1 MLQAIRSAGDSVFIW
16 SYEKIFMVEPQVNT
30 HNDRVLAASSDS
42 AVPSIRTAYSRQ
54 MPAGVM
60 VWAAVASAGQKSPL
74 VFILEDV
81 KVNTQVNLNLLRD
94 HALPW
99 ARGSF
104 PNGYVFT

>member
-1 MLQAIRSAGDSVFIW
+1 MLQAIRSAGDRVFIW
-16 SYEKIFMVEPQVNT
+16 SDEKISMVEPEVNT
-30 HNDRVLAASSDS
+30 QNDRVLTTGSDS
-42 AVPSIRTAYSRQ
+42 VVPSIRTAYSRQ

-94 HALPW
+94 HSLL
-99 ARGSF
+99 
-104 PNGYVFT
+104 